1 MRDRLTV
8 DHSHTAN
15 QATSSPN
22 MARKVKPMKTRL
34 AMKKL
39 MSAIAVTGFFNSGA
53 SGLSAFSKT
62 PNTTPVMKIGYL
74 ETVFQKFC
82 MT

>member
-1 MRDRLTV
+1 
-8 DHSHTAN
+8 
-15 QATSSPN
+15 
-22 MARKVKPMKTRL
+22 
-34 AMKKL
+34 
-39 MSAIAVTGFFNSGA
+39 
-53 SGLSAFSKT
+53 LSAFSKT